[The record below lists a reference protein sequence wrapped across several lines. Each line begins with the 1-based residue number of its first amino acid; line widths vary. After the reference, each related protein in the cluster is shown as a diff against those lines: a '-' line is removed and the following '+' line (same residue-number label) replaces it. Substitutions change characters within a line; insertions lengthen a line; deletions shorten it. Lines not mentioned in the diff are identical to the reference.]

1 MNLETI
7 MLCEKVSHKIPCN
20 MIPFTRKAQNKQI
33 SGKIISSCLQPS
45 FPRVQVL
52 GGKWGMTAN
61 ECGVSTGVMK
71 ML

>member
-1 MNLETI
+1 MKE
-7 MLCEKVSHKIPCN
+7 VSHKIPYN

-33 SGKIISSCLQPS
+33 CGNRKIISSCLQPS
-45 FPRVQVL
+45 LPRVQVL
-52 GGKWGMTAN
+52 RGKRGMTAN